1 LPVGGEVPERR
12 PKAADRNLLW
22 AASGGRCAFPDCVAA
37 LVESVNGTWVTV
49 GEIAHIHAHSR
60 GGARFD
66 PTLAA
71 AAVDT
76 YENCILL
83 CRRHHRLVDDAPRD
97 FAPDKLRE
105 WKRQHEARH
114 RPGQLSRPHR
124 EPVGAPPPLAHA
136 FVDRDDLHERIA
148 AGVTAAPALTLVGA
162 QGSGKTQVALRYLDR
177 AADSY
182 TFRCWVRGSSRATLT
197 ADVAALAALL
207 GINASADAAV
217 EDVARLVVATLEA
230 RPGWLL
236 VLDDVQNPHDLLG
249 LVPSQGGHVL
259 ITSANGGWS
268 GLGATV
274 AMPPLSPTQARDLV
288 ATAAPTIGDTDAAAL
303 ADLCDF
309 IPIAVAQAI
318 SYVTPPEAFLAL
330 LRSHRAELM
339 DRGSAAPHSTLAVSV
354 DRTMA
359 ALTSSAIALLR
370 VLSLLAPTPFQ
381 LQPRGAGP
389 GDEADPFASTLAL
402 EDAIGELR
410 GYSLVERDGDSVTA
424 HALIQDIV
432 RLRMCGSVEEAVA
445 AIRAVDAVYAQLP
458 ERTGAPEE
466 WPAFEVL
473 TPHAEALREHLRGM
487 PAVPKSAVG
496 YVLNRIGPY
505 YAARGDRGA
514 GAAALREA
522 LDLCGPAPVEEYDV
536 ALRASLLNN
545 FGNLLRDQG
554 DLLGAAECIE
564 ESLQL
569 KEQVHGP
576 DHPLVGI
583 ACGALAAVKEAQGNL
598 NGAVALHERALRIH
612 RLAGNARRAAA
623 ALLDLAV
630 HDVTRGD
637 ADAARARAAEAA
649 ALAAAASD
657 GWIEEERAHLTLAE
671 IHGREGRLHDALS
684 SARAGVAAAHRPG
697 IESEFLARALVVEAK
712 GLSKLGDPA
721 ALPLFEQA
729 LEVHGRT
736 DPHGFATAQAQG
748 DYGVALFVA
757 GRADDGLRQLR
768 ESEEWLATHRLA
780 SDGVLARGRLMLAH
794 ALARAGAGGEAASL
808 LRAVVAECNTAPLV
822 KEAHAAL
829 ASLDDPR

>member
-1 LPVGGEVPERR
+1 MPERR
-12 PKAADRNLLW
+12 PRAADRNLLW
-22 AASGGRCAFPDCVAA
+22 ASSGGRCAFPDCAAA

-83 CRRHHRLVDDAPRD
+83 CRRHHRMVDDAPKD
-97 FAPDKLRE
+97 FAPDRLRE

-136 FVDRDDLHERIA
+136 FVDRDDMHERIA

-177 AADSY
+177 AADRY

-207 GINASADAAV
+207 GIIASADAAV

-236 VLDDVQNPHDLLG
+236 VLDDVRNTHDLLG

-259 ITSANGGWS
+259 ITSANAGWS

-274 AMPPLSPTQARDLV
+274 AMPPLSPTQARDLI
-288 ATAAPTIGDTDAAAL
+288 ATAAPTIGDADAAAL

-309 IPIAVAQAI
+309 VPIAVAQAT
-318 SYVTPPEAFLAL
+318 SYVAQTGAPPEAFLAL

-359 ALTSSAIALLR
+359 ALTSSATALLR

-381 LQPRGAGP
+381 LQPTGAAP

-432 RLRMCGSVEEAVA
+432 RLRMCGSVDEAVA

-473 TPHAEALREHLRGM
+473 TPHAEALREHLRVM

-522 LDLCGPAPVEEYDV
+522 LDQCGPDPVEEHDV

-564 ESLQL
+564 ESLRL

-623 ALLDLAV
+623 ALLDIAADDL
-630 HDVTRGD
+630 TRGD
-637 ADAARARAAEAA
+637 GDAARARAAEAA

-697 IESEFLARALVVEAK
+697 IESEFLARALAVEAR
-712 GLSKLGDPA
+712 GLSKLGNPA
-721 ALPLFEQA
+721 AIPLFEQA

-736 DPHGFATAQAQG
+736 DPHGIATAQAQG

-780 SDGVLARGRLMLAH
+780 SDRVLARGRLMLAH
-794 ALARAGAGGEAASL
+794 ALALAGAGGEAASL
-808 LRAVVAECNTAPLV
+808 LRAVVTECNTAPLV

-829 ASLDDPR
+829 ASLDDPL